1 MCGPFAFWAHTSALG
16 ITLERIYVMAENTEP
31 QKTEIQPAPV
41 TTAPVSPIAAAVNR
55 CIAAH
60 NNAYRACALAN
71 GDDWDR
77 RNAGKNAYR
86 LAMPRA
92 ETVTDVQGFI
102 ACVMHGMN
110 LGVFDR
116 YEPNQLLYAAQV
128 ALTALKHKPVKKRPT
143 PSPK

>member
-1 MCGPFAFWAHTSALG
+1 
-16 ITLERIYVMAENTEP
+16 MAENTEP
-31 QKTEIQPAPV
+31 QNTETQLVPV
-41 TTAPVSPIAAAVNR
+41 DAATVSPIADAVNR
-55 CIAAH
+55 CIAAYH
-60 NNAYRACALAN
+60 NAYRASALAN

-77 RNAGKNAYR
+77 REAGKSAYR